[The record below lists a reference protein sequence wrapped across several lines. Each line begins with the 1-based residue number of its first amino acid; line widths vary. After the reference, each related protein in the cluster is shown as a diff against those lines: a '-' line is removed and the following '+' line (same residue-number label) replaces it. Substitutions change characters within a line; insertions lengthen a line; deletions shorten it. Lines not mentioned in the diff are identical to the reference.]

1 MSELKNV
8 KHEKFCQ
15 FYVETGNASEAYRRA
30 FPDNTM
36 KDNSLHV
43 EASRLLNS
51 PMVSLRVSEL
61 RGEHKERHNMTVDD
75 LIKELEE
82 ARQAGLEFESASAMV
97 AATMGKAK
105 LLGLDKQLIDLT
117 TNGESI
123 NKPSIISLV
132 APNVTSSD

>member
-97 AATMGKAK
+97 SATMGKAK

-132 APNVTSSD
+132 APNVSSSD

>member
-132 APNVTSSD
+132 APNVPSSD

>member
-1 MSELKNV
+1 MNELKNF

-15 FYVETGNASEAYRRA
+15 FFIETGNASEAYRRA
-30 FPDNTM
+30 FPDSKM

-51 PMVSLRVSEL
+51 PTVSLRVLEL
-61 RGEHKERHNMTVDD
+61 RNEHRERHKVTVDD

-82 ARQAGLEFESASAMV
+82 ARQAGLSFENASAMV

-105 LLGLDKQLIDLT
+105 LLGLDKQLIDVT

-123 NKPSIISLV
+123 NNPTVIELV
-132 APNVTSSD
+132 AHNVESTD

>member
-15 FYVETGNASEAYRRA
+15 FFIETGNASEAYRRA
-30 FPDNTM
+30 FPDSTM

-43 EASRLLNS
+43 EASRLLNN

-132 APNVTSSD
+132 APNVTSID

>member
-97 AATMGKAK
+97 SATMGKAK

>member
-1 MSELKNV
+1 MSELENV

-15 FYVETGNASEAYRRA
+15 FYIETGNASEAYRRA

>member
-1 MSELKNV
+1 MSELKNL

-15 FYVETGNASEAYRRA
+15 FFIETGNASEAYRRA
-30 FPDNTM
+30 FPDSTM

-105 LLGLDKQLIDLT
+105 LLGLDKQLIDVT
-117 TNGESI
+117 TNGGSI
-123 NKPSIISLV
+123 NNPTVIELV
-132 APNVTSSD
+132 AHNVESSD